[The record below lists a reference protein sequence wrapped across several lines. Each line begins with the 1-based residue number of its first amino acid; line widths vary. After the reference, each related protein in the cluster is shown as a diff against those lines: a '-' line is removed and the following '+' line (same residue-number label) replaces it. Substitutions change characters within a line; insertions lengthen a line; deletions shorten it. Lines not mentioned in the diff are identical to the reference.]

1 LDSDKEMS
9 SSIKID
15 PDAAE
20 VASKDPKFSP
30 VFLSPGGTFVK
41 PSRPTVNLT
50 PNASKSVMGF
60 ADGESSPD
68 AKERGD
74 QAEGDVP
81 GYDGQ
86 SWGIRKG
93 DTQDLG
99 LFGGAILVSLPSRL
113 GDVSGFRQVPDHQ
126 EVFVDKETDISFII
140 EILAYEESTP
150 DHEAALYHFNDLAQ
164 CNGAVSTSVD
174 SNDVFTASKQV
185 ETPFMDGIPADVTKC
200 VLIGHQSVAKF
211 RGEGQ
216 GQDEVL
222 IFLMLV
228 RLPHVGTDLLISLN
242 VPTTVTS
249 IGDSV
254 SIAQAELNAAQ
265 QEGAMTEKK
274 NKKIDIDTLL
284 TPDPPNDNEKELST
298 NVQFGLHTVRMAAQS
313 IKVADWS
320 LFA

>member
-1 LDSDKEMS
+1 MS

-60 ADGESSPD
+60 ADGGSGENSPD
-68 AKERGD
+68 AKEKGE
-74 QAEGDVP
+74 QSEGGVP

-140 EILAYEESTP
+140 EILAYEESIP

-164 CNGAVSTSVD
+164 CNGAVSASVD
-174 SNDVFTASKQV
+174 SNDVFDASKQV

-228 RLPHVGTDLLISLN
+228 RLPNVGTDLLISLN
-242 VPTTVTS
+242 VPAAITS

-254 SIAQAELNAAQ
+254 STAQAELNAAQ
-265 QEGAMTEKK
+265 QEVATTEKK
-274 NKKIDIDTLL
+274 KKIDIGTLL
-284 TPDPPNDNEKELST
+284 TSNPPNDNEKELST
-298 NVQFGLHTVRMAAQS
+298 NAQFGLHTVRMAAQS